1 MWHFRVYYYIVA
13 GNEGNWFSIDKSY
26 GNIYTKKK
34 LDREERDHYELQI
47 KTSNDAFK
55 KCEDQNQA
63 SNGNTECSQYNIEPS
78 SNPEEDSSVVIVQV
92 FVEDKND
99 NLPNFESSEYYVGMP
114 YDGKVGDLILDVKVN
129 DPDIRGNGKL
139 TQVCIAGNHPD
150 IISLYKPSVFQ
161 NCQPSLYLSDLLI

>member
-1 MWHFRVYYYIVA
+1 MYYYIVA

-55 KCEDQNQA
+55 KCEDQNEA
-63 SNGNTECSQYNIEPS
+63 SNANTGCSKYNIEPS
-78 SNPEEDSSVVIVQV
+78 SNPEKDSSVVIVQV

-99 NLPNFESSEYYVGMP
+99 NLPNFESAEYYVGMP

-139 TQVCIAGNHPD
+139 TYSILRSELFPSGSTVSAGSRNFCKVEECYRTYSPRHA
-150 IISLYKPSVFQ
+150 K
-161 NCQPSLYLSDLLI
+161 